1 MKDIKIKD
9 NNIQVKHN
17 ELVNKYYE
25 VHQALEVLLQSR
37 KEVIYTNKSTA
48 NKLIK
53 LIVIDH
59 TTGYKA
65 NKKIEELNNLYKDIN
80 KSLN

>member
-1 MKDIKIKD
+1 
-9 NNIQVKHN
+9 
-17 ELVNKYYE
+17 
-25 VHQALEVLLQSR
+25 VLWQSR

-59 TTGYKA
+59 TTGYRA
-65 NKKIEELNNLYKDIN
+65 NNKVEELSNICKDIN